1 MKRRQRPGGCSHKP
15 RPPGMLET
23 TRGQKRQGGPSP
35 EPVERGGACRTWIS
49 DFRPPEPREDAF
61 LWL

>member
-1 MKRRQRPGGCSHKP
+1 MKRRQRLGGCSHKP

-35 EPVERGGACRTWIS
+35 EPVEGAGAGGGGLPHLDLGLPASGT
-49 DFRPPEPREDAF
+49 A
-61 LWL
+61 